1 LKDMFLNGLSKDE
14 LIQFHSE
21 LNPLINRIKEMDE
34 TSENSQLLRNAYFS
48 FQEKFDKAMKIYKA
62 IEKQPLISPNF
73 YLLYIF
79 LGAVES
85 VGNIVVNVLILLVVA
100 NGNIFKDKNKK
111 KYTKME
117 DFENKKVYVSLGEK
131 LDFLKRHKIT
141 VINSGIDTEL
151 RNSIAHLNFEVKENE
166 IFIRGK
172 PAVNEVF
179 IGMTKLMDVI
189 LTVSASLNMLA
200 IQKGWIHPGP
210 LKNHSE

>member
-1 LKDMFLNGLSKDE
+1 MFLNGLSKDE